1 MNDAFR
7 TALRIEAAHPALA
20 GHFPGNPVVP
30 GVVLLERVAAAWR
43 AWRGERMTRLD
54 AKFVQPLLPDQEAA
68 IELHMEGARV
78 RFSVTRADGVA
89 LARGTF
95 QSAQA

>member
-1 MNDAFR
+1 
-7 TALRIEAAHPALA
+7 
-20 GHFPGNPVVP
+20 
-30 GVVLLERVAAAWR
+30 
-43 AWRGERMTRLD
+43 
-54 AKFVQPLLPDQEAA
+54 LLPDQEAA

>member
-7 TALRIEAAHPALA
+7 TALRNEAAHPALA

-68 IELHMEGARV
+68 IELHGEGARV
-78 RFSVTRADGVA
+78 RFSVMRADGVA